1 MTDHRDWT
9 GKVGTIWAREWQRT
23 DRSFRELTGI
33 LLDRIGKTGFEKC
46 IDIGCGAGEISI
58 ALAKSASQAMITG
71 VDISPE
77 LLAVARQRSENRT
90 NLDFTDGDAARYSPD
105 EQGVDLL
112 VSRHG
117 VMFFPAPVEAFAHF
131 RSISAR
137 DARLVFSCF
146 RERERN
152 EWVSETLS
160 VLPTVPVPPPAG
172 EPGPFAFGDRD
183 HVARILDS
191 AGWTDVAFEKIDYRM
206 IFGGGDDP
214 VEDACDYLSR
224 VGPTATQLAALEDT
238 ERAEALDKLRKVL
251 SGHLRDG
258 FVALPAAAW
267 IVTASAGD

>member
-9 GKVGTIWAREWQRT
+9 GKVGTIWARQWQRT
-23 DRSFRELTGI
+23 DRSFRELTSI
-33 LLDRIGKTGFEKC
+33 LLDRIGNTGFVEC

-58 ALAKSASQAMITG
+58 ALAKSASQGMITG

-77 LLAVARQRSENRT
+77 LLAVARQRGENLL
-90 NLDFTDGDAARYSPD
+90 NLDFIHGDAAQYSPD
-105 EQGVDLL
+105 KQGVDLL

-117 VMFFPAPVEAFAHF
+117 VMFFPAPVEAFAHL
-131 RSISAR
+131 RSISAQ

-146 RERERN
+146 RVRERN

-183 HVARILDS
+183 HVAHILES
-191 AGWTDVAFEKIDYRM
+191 AGWTDVAFEEIDYRM
-206 IFGGGDDP
+206 IFGGGDGP

-258 FVALPAAAW
+258 FVSLPAAAW
-267 IVTASAGD
+267 IVTSSAGG